1 MTSVCVSFS
10 YRSRYGGKLQS
21 IFLAPAL
28 KWGEKYATLRKSAV
42 GGGDVLYSMKK
53 RVTAVLVLL
62 VVLVSLCAVPVRAS
76 GLFFL
81 SLNDTLPPQSTQ
93 TTPIQYNG
101 WVYVPVSI
109 FNNQVT
115 GINFGIY
122 YGFTDNNESL
132 VFYDLSGKVLT
143 FDLVNGT
150 ASATNGD
157 PPVPDRVT
165 WQNGMCYVPAYAIC
179 RYFGLT
185 YSFYSTDYGPLVR
198 IKNGNA
204 EMSDARFLNYAS
216 SMMRGRY
223 NSYYGISTQP
233 TTPSTPTTP
242 PKEETPEITTPTVP
256 QVPEDEPRPVF
267 SLALGLRATPEQ
279 SLTGALT
286 ALANAG
292 ATAVVFFPADT
303 LVESR
308 DQIRQAA
315 GRGHQVGLIPV
326 GETEEARLES
336 VQKGSALLAQII
348 HRETWFVLSS
358 DALLSQSGYLCWQ
371 PSLTPNRSSGATGIY
386 EAILAHCQEKNGQRI
401 LLDTRTSSAIL
412 AGVLTQLAKDG
423 DTFLRA
429 RETLF

>member
-1 MTSVCVSFS
+1 
-10 YRSRYGGKLQS
+10 
-21 IFLAPAL
+21 
-28 KWGEKYATLRKSAV
+28 
-42 GGGDVLYSMKK
+42 MKK
-53 RVTAVLVLL
+53 RAAAILGLLAMLVGLF
-62 VVLVSLCAVPVRAS
+62 AVPARAS

-81 SLNDTLPPQSTQ
+81 SLNDTLPPQSAQ

-101 WVYVPVSI
+101 WVYVPVSV

-165 WQNGMCYVPAYAIC
+165 WQNGICYVPAYAIC

-185 YSFYSTDYGPLVR
+185 YSFYSTDYGPLLR
-198 IKNGNA
+198 IKNSNA
-204 EMSDARFLNYAS
+204 EMSDTRFLNYAS

-233 TTPSTPTTP
+233 TTP
-242 PKEETPEITTPTVP
+242 PKEETPEITIPTVP

-267 SLALGLRATPEQ
+267 SLSLGLLASPEQ
-279 SLTGALT
+279 SITETLT
-286 ALANAG
+286 ALANVRAS
-292 ATAVVFFPADT
+292 AVVFFPADT
-303 LVESR
+303 LVEAR

-326 GETEEARLES
+326 GETEQARLES
-336 VQKGSALLAQII
+336 VRQGSALLAQMI

-358 DALLSQSGYLCWQ
+358 DVLLSESGYLCWQ

-386 EAILAHCQEKNGQRI
+386 EAIVSHCQEKNGQHV
-401 LLDTRTSSAIL
+401 LLDCRTSSAIL
-412 AGVLTQLAKDG
+412 AGVLNQLSQDG